1 MHALRSSLKTRLGAA
16 VLVAVAAVGGV
27 IVATTALG
35 AAKGHPKLQETALL
49 TRAHQTSCERGD
61 LRASREGDSR
71 DDTAGRQD
79 REREAEMSCG
89 RDRGE
94 ELGQSNGRGDREDA
108 AEAGSRPEHGH
119 QDEQQQR
126 HRAEGRE

>member
-1 MHALRSSLKTRLGAA
+1 MHAISSSLTKRLGAA

-35 AAKGHPKLQETALL
+35 AAKGHPKLQEAALL
-49 TRAHQTSCERGD
+49 TRAHQKSCERGD
-61 LRASREGDSR
+61 LRASRAGDSR
-71 DDTAGRQD
+71 DDEAGRQD

-94 ELGQSNGRGDREDA
+94 ELGQSNGRGDREDT
-108 AEAGSRPEHGH
+108 AEAG
-119 QDEQQQR
+119 
-126 HRAEGRE
+126 